1 MAHSNSYVA
10 NDLEF
15 AENIE
20 KRFNE
25 YVALFVKL
33 HYPEGEQPLSEVERR
48 ELSVKLKAAVNEI
61 TLLGMKRKRS
71 ISMAGISSKN
81 AVQAERGLQTALN

>member
-15 AENIE
+15 AEKIE
-20 KRFNE
+20 ERFNE

-33 HYPEGEQPLSEVERR
+33 HFPEGDHVLPEAERR
-48 ELSVKLKAAVNEI
+48 ELNVKIKATVNEI
-61 TLLGMKRKRS
+61 TLLGLKRKGS
-71 ISMAGISSKN
+71 TPVVNVVAKYSSRT
-81 AVQAERGLQTALN
+81 ESSLQTAPN